1 MSGTVEPDI
10 SPYGRAIAKNWGGT
24 QAGLVRVYA
33 INKQEGSFFTTE
45 QVKMAVVYQ

>member
-1 MSGTVEPDI
+1 MSGTVEPGI
-10 SPYGRAIAKNWGGT
+10 SISTYGNNEKLGGT
-24 QAGLVRVYA
+24 QAGLVKVYA